1 MFILLWF
8 IYQVRHVFP
17 PIIVGG
23 IIAYL
28 VLPVVQALSQRLKLP
43 VGIATAI
50 VYISMLGGLVTL
62 GYFIGPPIVRE
73 VKELSTPEAQ
83 HELVH
88 RAVEQLT
95 NIVHWQGDIDQLS
108 EQILRGSLK
117 QITEPEQIKEVGA
130 SISHLLLSIL
140 VCVVSSIYFT
150 LDSNSV
156 GRFFLRFI
164 PENRRNGII
173 DLVGQMNR
181 MLSKYVQGQLLL
193 IAIMASVAWAFLH
206 FIFHMKYAL
215 PVAVFSGFLEI
226 IPVLG
231 PILATSTATIVG
243 IAQFGPQTALEIVAF
258 YTFARW
264 IEDYIVVPKII
275 GHAVELHPLAVI
287 FAVLCGETLAGG
299 LGMLIA
305 IPVAACIKLVLDYF
319 YTGQL
324 PADGR
329 KDKRKKSHRDPVDP
343 ALHVSGKNVVVSGQQ
358 NATANGAAGVAVN
371 VPPPQSPAEQTP
383 SKLYT
388 AGAGDGSSSA
398 ASAGSSS
405 AAKAGSGSG
414 LSTGQDNRL
423 DGRASTAGRAVDP
436 DNLISAQADEMK
448 ADESQR
454 LQISEAAKDLSDK
467 DKA

>member
-28 VLPVVQALSQRLKLP
+28 VLPVVQTLSQKMKLP

-50 VYISMLGGLVTL
+50 VYVSLLGALITL
-62 GYFIGPPIVRE
+62 GYFIGPPIAKE
-73 VKELSTPEAQ
+73 VKELSSPENQ

-88 RAVEQLT
+88 KAVEQIT
-95 NIVHWQGDIDQLS
+95 NMVKWQGDIDQLT
-108 EQILRGSLK
+108 EQILSGIFNTIRK
-117 QITEPEQIKEVGA
+117 PEQLKEVGE
-130 SISHLLLSIL
+130 SISHILLALL

-150 LDSNSV
+150 LDSQSV
-156 GRFFLRFI
+156 GRFFLRYV
-164 PENRRNGII
+164 PENRRTGII
-173 DLVGQMNR
+173 DLFAQMNR
-181 MLSKYVQGQLLL
+181 MLSKYVQGQILL
-193 IAIMASVAWAFLH
+193 ILIMASVAWLFLH
-206 FIFHMKYAL
+206 FVIHMKYAL

-231 PILATSTATIVG
+231 PILATSTATLVG
-243 IAQFGPQTALEIVAF
+243 LAQFDPKTALVIVLF
-258 YTFARW
+258 YTLARW

-324 PADGR
+324 PADR
-329 KDKRKKSHRDPVDP
+329 RPDKKKKHQLDQKNNRSGPNNQPGTTYGKAALQVPGQKATQQSSP
-343 ALHVSGKNVVVSGQQ
+343 ANSLVPAEPGASQ
-358 NATANGAAGVAVN
+358 NIPLNESEKIHIEEAVN
-371 VPPPQSPAEQTP
+371 EQT
-383 SKLYT
+383 
-388 AGAGDGSSSA
+388 
-398 ASAGSSS
+398 
-405 AAKAGSGSG
+405 
-414 LSTGQDNRL
+414 
-423 DGRASTAGRAVDP
+423 
-436 DNLISAQADEMK
+436 
-448 ADESQR
+448 
-454 LQISEAAKDLSDK
+454 